1 MCFPNLCRVHS
12 KSDGATAHCTE
23 QKRFWTLLE
32 MRNARWKT
40 CGTVT
45 PVFWEISLQIF
56 FFFFAVV
63 SDWLPSRGAAHSAWK
78 YFSVYKVLLCAGR
91 TSSFLLYPPCSR
103 FIFFFTPVE
112 GPTIRRVINASL
124 QICHSNRKNKEEQ
137 IASVAYTSISIP
149 AVMPL
154 SDLSFLSLDLAKVPF
169 LGVWPE
175 FSQG

>member
-1 MCFPNLCRVHS
+1 MVLRRTVQNRNDSERYWRWEMPDEKLVGLWHLCS
-12 KSDGATAHCTE
+12 EKFHC
-23 QKRFWTLLE
+23 RFV
-32 MRNARWKT
+32 
-40 CGTVT
+40 C
-45 PVFWEISLQIF
+45 
-56 FFFFAVV
+56 FFAVV

>member
-1 MCFPNLCRVHS
+1 MSGSLKIWWCYGALYRTETILNAIGDEKCQMKNLWDCDTCVLRNF
-12 KSDGATAHCTE
+12 TAD
-23 QKRFWTLLE
+23 F
-32 MRNARWKT
+32 
-40 CGTVT
+40 
-45 PVFWEISLQIF
+45 F

-124 QICHSNRKNKEEQ
+124 QICHSNRNKEEQ